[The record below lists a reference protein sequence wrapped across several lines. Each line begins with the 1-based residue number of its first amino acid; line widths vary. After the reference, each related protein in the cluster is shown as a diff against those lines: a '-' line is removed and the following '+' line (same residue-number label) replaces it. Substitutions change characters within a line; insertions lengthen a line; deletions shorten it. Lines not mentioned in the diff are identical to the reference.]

1 MDYDKDFDKS
11 NINKVDAKTA
21 KKTVFATGI
30 GNAMEWFD
38 FGLYSYLAVIIAQNF
53 FSSVENDQLKMVFT
67 FATFAIAF
75 LLRPVGGI
83 IFGIIGDKYG
93 RKVVLTTTIIMMAFS
108 TLLIGLLPTY
118 DQIGVWAPILLLLG
132 RILQGF
138 STGGEYAG
146 AMVYIAESSPDK
158 KRNTLG
164 SGLEIG
170 TLSGYIAASILSGL
184 LFFFLSEDQMASWGW
199 RIPFILGLFLGIF
212 GFYLRR
218 KLEESPVYENEIAT
232 KTKRDNVGFITIVR
246 YYYKDILVCFV
257 AVAFF
262 NCTNYM
268 VTSYMPSY
276 LQEIVKLDST
286 TVSLLIT
293 LVMAVMIPLALMFG
307 RIADK
312 IGEKKV
318 FLIGL
323 IGTAV
328 FSVISF
334 SLFQSSSLVL
344 ICVGIFILGFFLST
358 YEATMPGSLPTMF
371 YTHIRY
377 RTLAVTFNVS
387 VSLFGG
393 TTPLIASSL
402 VAKTGDPLSPAYYLA
417 AISVIGIIVIS
428 LLHVSTSGKSLKGSY
443 PNVETDKEA
452 EYYANNPDKAMWWAK
467 DKRV

>member
-1 MDYDKDFDKS
+1 
-11 NINKVDAKTA
+11 
-21 KKTVFATGI
+21 
-30 GNAMEWFD
+30 
-38 FGLYSYLAVIIAQNF
+38 
-53 FSSVENDQLKMVFT
+53 
-67 FATFAIAF
+67 
-75 LLRPVGGI
+75 
-83 IFGIIGDKYG
+83 
-93 RKVVLTTTIIMMAFS
+93 
-108 TLLIGLLPTY
+108 
-118 DQIGVWAPILLLLG
+118 
-132 RILQGF
+132 
-138 STGGEYAG
+138 
-146 AMVYIAESSPDK
+146 
-158 KRNTLG
+158 
-164 SGLEIG
+164 
-170 TLSGYIAASILSGL
+170 
-184 LFFFLSEDQMASWGW
+184 
-199 RIPFILGLFLGIF
+199 
-212 GFYLRR
+212 
-218 KLEESPVYENEIAT
+218 
-232 KTKRDNVGFITIVR
+232 
-246 YYYKDILVCFV
+246 
-257 AVAFF
+257 
-262 NCTNYM
+262 
-268 VTSYMPSY
+268 MPSY